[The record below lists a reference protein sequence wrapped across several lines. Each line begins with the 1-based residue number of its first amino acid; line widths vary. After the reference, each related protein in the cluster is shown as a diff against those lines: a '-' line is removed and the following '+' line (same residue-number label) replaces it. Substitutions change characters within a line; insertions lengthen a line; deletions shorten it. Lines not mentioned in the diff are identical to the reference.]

1 MIRNMSQRERWLVGA
16 CIAFVLVVA
25 VWLGVISPYRQSME
39 LLERQIAS
47 RQQQLEE
54 MQEMAVRYRTLQSQ
68 VRQAQNRPSRSSEF
82 SLFSFVETLAEDLG
96 VRDRLVSLRPHE
108 TSTRGEFT
116 EESVEIKLERLSLEQ
131 LVQLLYGLEEG
142 EAALNVKNMRLK
154 TRFEDR
160 SLFDMTASV
169 SRYLAE

>member
-1 MIRNMSQRERWLVGA
+1 MMRNMSQRERWLIGA
-16 CIAFVLVVA
+16 GIAFVLLVSI
-25 VWLGVISPYRQSME
+25 WLGVISPYRESME
-39 LLERQIAS
+39 LLDRQIAS

-54 MQEMAVRYRTLQSQ
+54 MQELAARYQTLETQI
-68 VRQAQNRPSRSSEF
+68 RQAQNRPSRSRDF
-82 SLFSFVETLAEDLG
+82 SLFSFVETLAEDLS
-96 VRDRLVSLRPHE
+96 VRDRLVSLRPNE
-108 TSTRGEFT
+108 TSTRGEFK
-116 EESVEIKLERLSLEQ
+116 EESVEIKLERLTLEQ

-142 EAALNVKNMRLK
+142 EAALDVKNMRLK